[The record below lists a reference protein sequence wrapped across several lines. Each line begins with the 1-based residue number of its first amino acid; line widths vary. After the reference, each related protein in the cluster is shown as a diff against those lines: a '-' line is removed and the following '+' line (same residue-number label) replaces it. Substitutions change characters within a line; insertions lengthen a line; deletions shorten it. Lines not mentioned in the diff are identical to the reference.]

1 MKQTSKSISR
11 NSSIF
16 LVIFL
21 AGLGLLLVQHYLFLQ
36 HTKKLELQTENQHGR
51 IMLGKMISNNLNK
64 IEAYFFK
71 LPTSSETN
79 IHQLY
84 RDIIFEKTTKIKQ
97 ALSVI
102 EKGGSIDYVIPLNLP
117 EQNEMVT
124 TITYQPVN
132 QERYILEIIELRPG
146 LLEVEE
152 RLESLMVM
160 VALRDQFLKNQ
171 NSQNLFPLIRKIK
184 TFLKECAPLFIR
196 MNENTNLLFF
206 KSQQHL
212 TRIEQSVASEL
223 KQYRLMESGLVFFI
237 VLAVAFLLRITYQ
250 RHSRMLELEQSRQ
263 TLADSFQLFSMVS
276 DGMDNII
283 YVVDLESM
291 EILFANRYTREK
303 FGDVVGRKCFQV
315 FAEKEHPEICSCCI
329 DTASLLD
336 KGRGKKRIIWE
347 REENGKVYEIHG
359 QLIDWEENRKALHVL
374 IFNITD
380 RKQAEIRQKEIEKR
394 LTRSEKMEAIGM
406 MAGGVAHDL
415 NNILSGIISYPEL
428 LLVELPEKSEMR
440 TPLETIKASGERAAA
455 VVDDLLTVARGVA
468 SSKKTANLN
477 NFIRDYLNSPE
488 FNQLASRYP
497 HVQVSSKLS
506 PDLMNIRCSAIHIQ
520 KMLMNLVTNAVEAID
535 DEGKTRI
542 TTWNQYIER
551 TAEGPQ
557 PVAEGEYAILKV
569 QDNGPGITTMDL
581 EHIFE
586 PFYTKKV
593 MGRSGTG
600 LGLSVVWNTIQ
611 DHNGSITVDSNKQ
624 GTTFTLYFPITR
636 DDLSLEQETVDLD
649 HIKGHGELIL
659 VVDDEKQQRDIAGK
673 MLTLLGYEVACA
685 ANGNEALVAMKE
697 HPAHLL
703 LLDMIIEP
711 DMNGRQVYEKI
722 KKIYPTQKAVIAS
735 GFSGDVEVKKAQEL
749 GAGEFIKKPYS
760 LKQLGI
766 AVQSELQK

>member
-1 MKQTSKSISR
+1 MKQTSKSINR

-21 AGLGLLLVQHYLFLQ
+21 AGFGLLLVQHYLFLQ
-36 HTKKLELQTENQHGR
+36 QTKKLELQTENQHDR
-51 IMLGKMISNNLNK
+51 IMLGKMISNNLNN

-71 LPTSSETN
+71 LPTSSESN

-84 RDIIFEKTTKIKQ
+84 RDIIFEKTNKIKQ

-124 TITYQPVN
+124 TLTYQPVN
-132 QERYILEIIELRPG
+132 QERYILEIIELRPA

-152 RLESLMVM
+152 RLESLMAM
-160 VALRDQFLKNQ
+160 VKLRDRYLKNQ
-171 NSQNLFPLIRKIK
+171 NSQNLFPLIQKIK
-184 TFLKECAPLFIR
+184 TFLKECSPLFVR

-206 KSQQHL
+206 KSRQHL
-212 TRIEQSVASEL
+212 ARIEQSVAAEL
-223 KQYRLMESGLVFFI
+223 KQYRLLEAGLALSI
-237 VLAVAFLLRITYQ
+237 VLAVTFLLQLTYQ
-250 RHSRMLELEQSRQ
+250 RHSKMLELERSHQ
-263 TLADSFQLFSMVS
+263 TLADSFQLFSMVL

-291 EILFANRYTREK
+291 EILFVNRFTREK

-315 FAEKEHPEICSCCI
+315 FTEKEQPEICPCCI
-329 DTASLLD
+329 DRATLLD
-336 KGRGKKRIIWE
+336 KGKEKERIIWE

-359 QLIDWEENRKALHVL
+359 QLIDWEEDRKALHVL
-374 IFNITD
+374 IFDITD
-380 RKQAEIRQKEIEKR
+380 RKQAEIRQKEIKKR

-428 LLVELPEKSEMR
+428 LLMEIPKKSEMR
-440 TPLETIKASGERAAA
+440 MPLETIKASGERAAA

-468 SSKKTANLN
+468 SAKKTANLN
-477 NFIRDYLNSPE
+477 NFVSDYLNSPE

-497 HVQVSSKLS
+497 HVQVASKLS

-520 KMLMNLVTNAVEAID
+520 KVLMNLVTNAVEAID
-535 DEGKTRI
+535 DEGKIRI
-542 TTWNQYIER
+542 TTFNQYIER
-551 TAEGPQ
+551 TAEGSQ
-557 PVAEGEYAILKV
+557 PVAEGEYAVLKV

-611 DHNGSITVDSNKQ
+611 DHDGSITVDSNKN

-636 DDLSLEQETVDLD
+636 DDRSLAQETVDLD

-659 VVDDEKQQRDIAGK
+659 VIDDEKQQREIAGK
-673 MLTLLGYEVACA
+673 MLTLLDYKVACA
-685 ANGNEALVAMKE
+685 ANGGEAVEAIKE
-697 HPAHLL
+697 HPADLL

-735 GFSGDVEVKKAQEL
+735 GFSEDIEVKKALEL

-766 AVQSELQK
+766 AVQNELKK

>member
-1 MKQTSKSISR
+1 MKQTSKSIRR

-21 AGLGLLLVQHYLFLQ
+21 AGLVLLLVQHYLFLQ

-51 IMLGKMISNNLNK
+51 IMLGKMISNNLNN

-124 TITYQPVN
+124 TLTYQPVN
-132 QERYILEIIELRPG
+132 QERYILEIIELRPA

-152 RLESLMVM
+152 RLESLIVM
-160 VALRDQFLKNQ
+160 VELRDQYIKNQ

-184 TFLKECAPLFIR
+184 TFLKECAPLFVR

-212 TRIEQSVASEL
+212 ARIEQSVADEL
-223 KQYRLMESGLVFFI
+223 KRYRLMETGLALSI
-237 VLAVAFLLRITYQ
+237 VLAVAFLFRITYQ
-250 RHSRMLELEQSRQ
+250 RHSRMVELERSRQ
-263 TLADSFQLFSMVS
+263 TLADSFQLFSMVL

-283 YVVDLESM
+283 YVVDLENM
-291 EILFANRYTREK
+291 KILFINRYAKEK

-315 FAEKEHPEICSCCI
+315 FAGKEQDDVCPCCA
-329 DTASLLD
+329 DMALLLD
-336 KGRGKKRIIWE
+336 KGREKERIIWE
-347 REENGKVYEIHG
+347 KKENGKVYEIHG
-359 QLIDWEENRKALHVL
+359 QLIDWEKDRKALHVL
-374 IFNITD
+374 IFDITD

-428 LLVELPEKSEMR
+428 LLMKLPEKNEMR
-440 TPLETIKASGERAAA
+440 IPLETIKAAGERAAA

-488 FNQLASRYP
+488 FNHLASRYP
-497 HVQVSSKLS
+497 HVHVTNKLS

-520 KMLMNLVTNAVEAID
+520 KVLMNLVTNAVEAID
-535 DEGKTRI
+535 DEGKIRI
-542 TTWNQYIER
+542 TTSNQYIER
-551 TAEGPQ
+551 TTEGPQ
-557 PVAEGEYAILKV
+557 PVAEGEYAVLKV

-611 DHNGSITVDSNKQ
+611 DHGGSITVDSDKK

-649 HIKGHGELIL
+649 HIQGHGELIL

-673 MLTLLGYEVACA
+673 MLTLLGYEVAYA
-685 ANGNEALVAMKE
+685 ANGREAVEAMKE
-697 HPAHLL
+697 HPADLL

-711 DMNGRQVYEKI
+711 GMNGRQVYEEI
-722 KKIYPTQKAVIAS
+722 NKIYPTQKAVIAS
-735 GFSGDVEVKKAQEL
+735 GFSEDAEVQKALEL

-766 AVQSELQK
+766 AVQNVLKK